1 MAQNYPDISSTE
13 TLQNSRQ
20 KILDRDD
27 AVASCFSGTTFPTS
41 GLTVGMLCLRT
52 DQSKLYQLKATTPSA
67 TWVVIADLGKT
78 YLSTEEAQALFA
90 ALAHTHDDRY
100 FTETEAD
107 GRFSALAHNHDAA
120 YQAKD
125 ADLTA
130 IAGLIA
136 TGLIERTGDGLAQAV
151 PVTAAGKAL
160 LDDASAAAQ
169 RTTLGLSDAATT
181 SVAAIQAGVDLG
193 SRVAKAGDTMTG
205 TLTGPQYKTSGSIA
219 SNTGFKIADGSDLA
233 ALFKAAS
240 YAALESVNTSVG
252 NCSGDFGYKRLSSAS
267 LSKPNATTVQL
278 NIAWVPA
285 NCDCDCA

>member
-1 MAQNYPDISSTE
+1 MAQNYPDIPSTE

-20 KILDRDD
+20 KLLERDD

-52 DQSKLYQLKATTPSA
+52 DEFKLYQLKSTGPDV
-67 TWVVIADLGKT
+67 WVAIADISKSH
-78 YLSTEEAQALFA
+78 LSKEEAQALFA
-90 ALAHTHDDRY
+90 ALAHAHDDRY
-100 FTETEAD
+100 FTEPEAD
-107 GRFSALAHNHDAA
+107 GRFAAVAHNHDAA

-130 IAGLIA
+130 IAGLTA
-136 TGLIERTGDGLAQAV
+136 GGLIERTGDGLAQAV

-181 SVAAIQAGVDLG
+181 SVATIRAGVDLA

-240 YAALESVNTSVG
+240 YAALESVTTSVG
-252 NCSGDFGYKRLSSAS
+252 NCAGDFGYQRLSSAS

-285 NCDCDCA
+285 NCNCDCY